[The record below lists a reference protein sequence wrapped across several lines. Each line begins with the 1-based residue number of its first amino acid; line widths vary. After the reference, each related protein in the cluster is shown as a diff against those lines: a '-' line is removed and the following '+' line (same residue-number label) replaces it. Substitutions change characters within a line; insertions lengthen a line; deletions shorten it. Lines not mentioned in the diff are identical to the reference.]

1 MRSDTVKKGYE
12 KAPHR
17 ALLRAT
23 GLKDEDF
30 NKPFVAIVNSY
41 VDVVPGHVHLQEFG
55 KMVKDAV
62 RAAGGVPFEF
72 NTIGVDDGIAMGH
85 MGMKYSLPSRE
96 LIADCVETMVEAHRF
111 DAMVC
116 IPNCDK
122 IVPGMLLAAMRVNVP
137 TIFVS
142 GGAMAAGK
150 TPDGETLDLISVF
163 EGVGAFSAGKI
174 DEKRLSILEK
184 FACPSCGSCSGM
196 FTANSMNCLMEVLG
210 LALPYNGSALAKT
223 PEREALARQAAAQ
236 VMTLIERDIKP
247 RDIVTAEAIDDA
259 FALDMAM
266 GGSSNTVLHT
276 LALANEAGVD
286 YPLTRINAVADKV
299 PHICKVSPAGKWHME
314 DVHRAGGIPAILNEV
329 QRGTGML
336 HLDRMTV
343 TGKTLGESIQGC
355 EIKDEEVIRRYEN
368 AHSKRGGLSILFGNL
383 TPNGA
388 VVKVGGVSEAMMKFE
403 GPAVIFESQDEAMA
417 GILAGK
423 VKAGDCVVVRYEG
436 PKGGPG
442 MQEMLSPTSAIMGQG
457 LGDKVALIT
466 DGRFSGGTRG
476 ACIGHVSPEAAAGGP
491 IGALKAGDIVQIDLV
506 ARRLDVKLSEAD
518 IQSRL
523 AALPPFQSKI
533 TSKWLKRYSYFVTS
547 ADTGAV
553 LSTDG
558 GR

>member
-1 MRSDTVKKGYE
+1 MRSDTIKKGYE

-23 GLKDEDF
+23 GMKEEDF
-30 NKPFVAIVNSY
+30 DKPFVAIVNSY
-41 VDVVPGHVHLQEFG
+41 VDIVPGHVHLQDFG
-55 KMVKDAV
+55 KLVKDAV

-85 MGMKYSLPSRE
+85 VGMKYSLPSRE
-96 LIADCVETMVEAHRF
+96 LIADCVETMIEAHRF
-111 DAMVC
+111 DAMIC

-122 IVPGMLLAAMRVNVP
+122 IVPGMLLGAMRVNIP
-137 TIFVS
+137 AIFVS
-142 GGAMAAGK
+142 GGPMAAGR
-150 TPDGETLDLISVF
+150 TPDGEAIDLISVF
-163 EGVGAFSAGKI
+163 EGVGAYSAGKI

-223 PEREALARQAAAQ
+223 KEREDLARKAASQ
-236 VMTLIERDIKP
+236 IMTLFARDIKP
-247 RDIVTAEAIDDA
+247 RDIVTPEAIDDA

-266 GGSSNTVLHT
+266 GGSTNTVLHT
-276 LALANEAGVD
+276 LALANEANVD
-286 YPLTRINAVADKV
+286 YPLSRINSVADQV
-299 PHICKVSPAGKWHME
+299 PHICKVSPSGKWHME

-336 HLDRMTV
+336 HFDRITV
-343 TGKTLGESIQGC
+343 SGTTLGESIKGV
-355 EIKDEEVIRRYEN
+355 EIKDEEVIRCYEN
-368 AHSKRGGLSILFGNL
+368 AYSKRGGLSILFGNL
-383 TPNGA
+383 APKGA
-388 VVKVGGVSEAMMKFE
+388 VVKVGGVSEAMMKFS
-403 GPAVIFESQDEAMA
+403 GPARIYESQDEAYA
-417 GILAGK
+417 GILANE
-423 VKAGDCVVVRYEG
+423 VKPGDVVVIRYEG

-491 IGALKAGDIVQIDLV
+491 IAALKVGDIIDIDLTE
-506 ARRLDVKLSEAD
+506 RRLDVRLSEAE
-518 IQSRL
+518 IKERL
-523 AALPPFQSKI
+523 AALPPFKSNI

-553 LSTDG
+553 LQS
-558 GR
+558 